1 MTTRQQW
8 MLVVSI
14 VSVIALGLVA
24 ATRLMRDEL
33 FPITIGATA
42 PDFRAKVLGANQYK
56 TLDDYKGKVVL
67 LNLWATWCE
76 PCLREMPSIERLHK
90 AYGDKGLS
98 VVAVSVDAYANDDS
112 VRAFARNLGVTF
124 EILHDSTMEIA
135 NTYQATGYPQTFVIG
150 KEGAIRKKWVG
161 DADWSSPGNRA
172 LVAQLL
178 GLETPRVVP
187 ETSAGPR

>member
-8 MLVVSI
+8 MLVASI

-24 ATRLMRDEL
+24 ATRLMHDEL
-33 FPITIGATA
+33 VPISVGSTA
-42 PDFRAKVLGANQYK
+42 PGFRAKVLGANQYK
-56 TLDDYKGKVVL
+56 TLEDYKGKVVL

-76 PCLREMPSIERLHK
+76 PCLREMPSIERLHQ
-90 AYGDKGLS
+90 AYGDKGLK

-124 EILHDSTMEIA
+124 EILRDSAMAIA
-135 NTYQATGYPQTFVIG
+135 DTYQANGFPETFVLDRE
-150 KEGAIRKKWVG
+150 KTVRKKWIG
-161 DADWSSPGNRA
+161 AADWNSPGNRA

-187 ETSAGPR
+187 ETSSGPR

>member
-8 MLVVSI
+8 LLVASI

-33 FPITIGATA
+33 FPITIGSTA
-42 PDFRAKVLGANQYK
+42 PNFRAKVLGANRYK
-56 TLDDYKGKVVL
+56 SLEDYKGKVVL

-76 PCLREMPSIERLHK
+76 PCLREMPSIERLHQ

-98 VVAVSVDAYANDDS
+98 VVSVSVDAYANDDS

-124 EILHDSTMEIA
+124 EILRDSTMRISD
-135 NTYQATGYPQTFVIG
+135 TYQSTGYPETFVIDP
-150 KEGAIRKKWVG
+150 ERTIRKRWIG
-161 DADWSSPGNRA
+161 AADWSSPGNRA

-178 GLETPRVVP
+178 GLETPRVVL
-187 ETSAGPR
+187 ETRSGPR

>member
-33 FPITIGATA
+33 FPITIGSTA

-56 TLDDYKGKVVL
+56 TLGDYKGKVVL

-112 VRAFARNLGVTF
+112 VRAFARSLGVTF

>member
-8 MLVVSI
+8 MLVASI
-14 VSVIALGLVA
+14 VTVIALGLVA
-24 ATRLMRDEL
+24 ATRLMRDQL
-33 FPITIGATA
+33 FPVTIGSSA
-42 PDFRAKVLGANQYK
+42 PNFRAKVLGANTYK

-76 PCLREMPSIERLHK
+76 PCIREMPSIERLHR

-112 VRAFARNLGVTF
+112 VRAYARNLGLTF
-124 EILHDSTMEIA
+124 EILHDSTMGIA
-135 NTYQATGYPQTFVIG
+135 ETFQATGYPETFVIG
-150 KEGAIRKKWVG
+150 PERTIRKRWIG

-178 GLETPRVVP
+178 GLEVPRVMA

>member
-8 MLVVSI
+8 MLVASI

-24 ATRLMRDEL
+24 ATRLMHDEL
-33 FPITIGATA
+33 VPISVGSTA
-42 PDFRAKVLGANQYK
+42 PSFRAKVLGANQYK
-56 TLDDYKGKVVL
+56 TLEDYKGKVVL

-76 PCLREMPSIERLHK
+76 PCLREMPSIERLHQ
-90 AYGDKGLS
+90 AYGDKGLT

-124 EILHDSTMEIA
+124 EILRDSAMGIA
-135 NTYQATGYPQTFVIG
+135 DTYQANGFPETFVLDRE
-150 KEGAIRKKWVG
+150 KTVRKKWIG
-161 DADWSSPGNRA
+161 AADWNSPGNRA

-187 ETSAGPR
+187 ETSSGPR